1 MKIFLLVM
9 SLFFILL
16 STYGFYYSSEKQCK
30 KILNSPLKYFS
41 KNTKRTKIISS
52 LFFILALILLTYVYG
67 LSIAFLSIWIFTT
80 PILAIFIL
88 FKNDLKPKI
97 KN

>member
-1 MKIFLLVM
+1 MKIFFLVM

-30 KILNSPLKYFS
+30 KILNSSLKYFS

-80 PILAIFIL
+80 PILTIFIL